1 MGIRE
6 IKRRA
11 VFLDRDGVI
20 NALAFNAKTGA
31 WESPHTP
38 EDAAVLEGAAA
49 AIRRLSAA
57 GYLVFV
63 VSNQPSYAKGKTSL
77 ENIRLVH
84 EKIAGELSRSGAVVE
99 EYFYCYHHPAG
110 IVPGYGGPCEC
121 RKPKPYF
128 LDEAIKGYNLDRSA
142 SWMVGDRK
150 TDIECG
156 AAAGVRTVLITGS
169 RDGEKCGESGAD
181 FSAGDLR
188 EAAGIIAANTK
199 HAEG

>member
-1 MGIRE
+1 MGIGE

-31 WESPHTP
+31 WESPHAP
-38 EDAAVLEGAAA
+38 EDVVVLKGAAE

-84 EKIAGELSRSGAVVE
+84 DKIAGELNSAGAAVQE
-99 EYFYCYHHPAG
+99 FFYCYHHPAG
-110 IVPGYGGPCEC
+110 IIPGYSGPCEC
-121 RKPKPYF
+121 RKPKPHF
-128 LDEAIKGYNLDRSA
+128 LNNAIKGYNLDRSA

-156 AAAGVRTVLITGS
+156 AAAGVRTVLVTGS
-169 RDGEKCGESGAD
+169 QDGEKSEGSGAD
-181 FSAGDLR
+181 FSAKDLR
-188 EAAGIIAANTK
+188 EAAEIIAANTNN
-199 HAEG
+199 AEG